1 MFVTIIFMLPRLLTT
16 EWFTNRSV
24 GIKLFAQW
32 FAENNKEITGINLGN
47 FFTLHFEIQL
57 GFYLNWLYDANLIIN
72 YDTKVMWLDDA
83 MIQGIDSPYARGDIN
98 KRTMV
103 LKGNRD
109 ILHVYEDVICMY
121 LTVIEV
127 PF

>member
-16 EWFTNRSV
+16 EWFSNRSV

-32 FAENNKEITGINLGN
+32 FTENNKDVTGINLGN

-72 YDTKVMWLDDA
+72 YDTKVMWLDDVA
-83 MIQGIDSPYARGDIN
+83 IQGIDSPYARGDIK

-103 LKGNRD
+103 IQGNRD

-121 LTVIEV
+121 LIVIEV